1 MKPILLFFNLVQYQ
15 SIQTKYIERSSITLV
30 TEVSSNGCF
39 PLCGTRDEH
48 KYTLSV
54 VERHTGPWDKS
65 VSRQLA
71 CEVPTRRRRH
81 TQLKIIVVTQSF
93 TFEMMSAQKTLHVL
107 LACTR
112 TRDVISITSWR
123 HHQIIIVH
131 KLRHVNMNIAH
142 QLSNPFWLHL
152 DHLV

>member
-1 MKPILLFFNLVQYQ
+1 MIF
-15 SIQTKYIERSSITLV
+15 
-30 TEVSSNGCF
+30 
-39 PLCGTRDEH
+39 
-48 KYTLSV
+48 TLSV

-65 VSRQLA
+65 VSRQLGKEREIYLSKYGKYKIVTRELQYLA

-112 TRDVISITSWR
+112 TRDVISITS
-123 HHQIIIVH
+123 
-131 KLRHVNMNIAH
+131 
-142 QLSNPFWLHL
+142 
-152 DHLV
+152 